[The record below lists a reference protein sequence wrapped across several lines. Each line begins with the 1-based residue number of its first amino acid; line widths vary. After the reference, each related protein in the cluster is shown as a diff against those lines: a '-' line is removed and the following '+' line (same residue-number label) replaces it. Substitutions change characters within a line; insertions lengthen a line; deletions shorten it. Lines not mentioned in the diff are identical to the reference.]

1 MKYAFVTGSSRGIGF
16 SIGLALLEKGY
27 KVVFNYVNSKTFTD
41 RIDKKYTEDKDFFAI
56 QYDNSNLREIP
67 SLIDQLKQISH
78 SYEIIVLNAGITD
91 RSPFF
96 EAQDENILNVFNCN
110 LLFPTL
116 FLNHS
121 KDLLVNNGN
130 IILIGSM
137 LAVYP
142 HATSIPYG
150 VSKAG
155 INALT
160 KNMVKILE
168 PLGVRINCI
177 NPGYIDTDWQ
187 KAKKHEVREA
197 IKPGIA
203 LKRFGEP
210 EEVAKLAMHIIEN
223 GYLNGSILQID
234 GGYSFKA

>member
-16 SIGLALLEKGY
+16 SIGYALLQQGY
-27 KVVFNYVNSKTFTD
+27 KVVFNYVNSTKFKEE
-41 RIDKKYTEDKDFFAI
+41 IDVNYKEGEDYFCI
-56 QYDNSNLREIP
+56 QYDNSNLEDIP
-67 SLIDQLKQISH
+67 VLIDKLKDISPR
-78 SYEIIVLNAGITD
+78 YEVIVLNAGITD

-96 EAQDENILNVFNCN
+96 EAADQNILHVFNCN

-116 FLNHS
+116 FLNHA
-121 KDLLVNNGN
+121 KDILVTKGN
-130 IILIGSM
+130 IVLIGSM

-155 INALT
+155 VNALT
-160 KNMVKILE
+160 KNMVKVLQPME
-168 PLGVRINCI
+168 VRINCI

-197 IKPGIA
+197 IKPNIA
-203 LKRFGEP
+203 LNRFGEP
-210 EEVAKLAMHIIEN
+210 EEVARLALHIIEN
-223 GYLNGSILQID
+223 EYLNGSILQID
-234 GGYSFKA
+234 GGYSYR

>member
-16 SIGLALLEKGY
+16 SIGTSLLSKGY
-27 KVVFNYVNSKTFTD
+27 KVVFNYVNNKGFVNQ
-41 RIDKKYTEDKDFFAI
+41 IDKKYEEGKDFFAI
-56 QYDNSNLREIP
+56 QYDNSNLNDIP
-67 SLIDQLKQISH
+67 KLMDQLKAISAT
-78 SYEIIVLNAGITD
+78 YDVLILNTGITE
-91 RSPFF
+91 RSAFF
-96 EAQDENILNVFNCN
+96 EATDESILNVFNCN

-116 FLNHS
+116 FLNHAKS
-121 KDLLVNNGN
+121 LLVSGGN
-130 IILIGSM
+130 IILTGSM

-142 HATSIPYG
+142 HSTSIPYG

-160 KNMVKILE
+160 KNMVKVLE
-168 PLGVRINCI
+168 PLNVRINCI

-187 KAKKHEVREA
+187 KAKAQEVREA
-197 IKPGIA
+197 IKPKIA

-210 EEVAKLAMHIIEN
+210 EEVAKLALHIIEN

-234 GGYSFKA
+234 GGYSFK

>member
-16 SIGLALLEKGY
+16 SIACSLLEKGY
-27 KVVFNYVNSKTFTD
+27 RVVFNYVNTTD
-41 RIDKKYTEDKDFFAI
+41 FKNEINPRFKENEDFYCV
-56 QYDNSNLREIP
+56 QYNNSDLSHING
-67 SLIDQLKQISH
+67 LIEKLQSISPV
-78 SYEIIVLNAGITD
+78 YDVLVFNAGITD

-96 EAQDENILNVFNCN
+96 EADDQNIINVFNCN
-110 LLFPTL
+110 LLFPIL
-116 FLNHS
+116 FMNQA
-121 KDLLVNNGN
+121 KPLLKTGGN

-150 VSKAG
+150 VSKSG

-160 KNMVKILE
+160 KNMVKVFQPMGI
-168 PLGVRINCI
+168 RINCI

-203 LKRFGEP
+203 LNRFGEP
-210 EEVAKLAMHIIEN
+210 EEVAKLAMHILEN
-223 GYLNGSILQID
+223 EYLNGSILQID
-234 GGYSFKA
+234 GGYSFK